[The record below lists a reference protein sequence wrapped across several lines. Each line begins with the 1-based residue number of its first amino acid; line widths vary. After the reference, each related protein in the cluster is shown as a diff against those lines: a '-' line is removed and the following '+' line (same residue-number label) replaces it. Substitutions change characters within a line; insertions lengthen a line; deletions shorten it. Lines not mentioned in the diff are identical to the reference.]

1 MTQDKG
7 LTDEE
12 IDRIA
17 EEAGAL
23 PQEIKDALR
32 SLPKTPTFEQV
43 WEAMNGRPY
52 QPERMTFGEAIAHMK
67 RGKKCARAGWNGK
80 GMWVAY
86 LPPVTYEA
94 KMVNARVKALIGPD
108 EDLRCNAYFVMWTAD
123 KRWQIGWLASQSDM
137 DAEDWQVVG

>member
-17 EEAGAL
+17 EEAGATS
-23 PQEIKDALR
+23 QEIR
-32 SLPKTPTFEQV
+32 
-43 WEAMNGRPY
+43 EAMEKLRRSQTG
-52 QPERMTFGEAIAHMK
+52 QMTFGEAIAHMK
-67 RGKKCARAGWNGK
+67 QGKKCARAGWNGK